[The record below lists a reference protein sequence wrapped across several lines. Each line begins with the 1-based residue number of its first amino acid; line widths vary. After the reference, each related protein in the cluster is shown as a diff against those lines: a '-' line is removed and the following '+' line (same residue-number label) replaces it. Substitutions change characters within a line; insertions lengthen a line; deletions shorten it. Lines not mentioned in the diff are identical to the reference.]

1 MSMPVVLVTGGYD
14 HKIRFWEATGGS
26 CVKIIPH
33 TASQVNCISI
43 SADKCLIAVG
53 GNPQIQLFDVNSAAD
68 TPVLVFDGHS
78 GNVTFVGFQKDLKWL
93 YSSSEDNTVK
103 VWDLR
108 APCCLRT
115 FDCYCPVN
123 TVCLHPNQLN
133 LISGDENGCMRV
145 WDLSY
150 ATNNSEKG
158 ASSGISKDE
167 FTPLPDVPIRSISI
181 ACDATILAVGSHKG
195 HLLIYVPDQRGVS
208 YSLSVSS
215 CFRFCLLILFS
226 PCICIFLFC
235 LL

>member
-1 MSMPVVLVTGGYD
+1 MPVVLVTGGYD
-14 HKIRFWEATGGS
+14 HKIRFWEATGGQ

-33 TASQVNCISI
+33 TTSQVNCISI

-78 GNVTFVGFQKDLKWL
+78 GNVTVIGFQKDLKWL

-108 APCCLRT
+108 TPSCLRT
-115 FDCYCPVN
+115 FDCYYPVN
-123 TVCLHPNQLN
+123 TVCLHPNQRD
-133 LISGDENGCMRV
+133 LISGDENGCMRI
-145 WDLSY
+145 WDLSVP
-150 ATNNSEKG
+150 TGPGEKC
-158 ASSGISKDE
+158 SSKDE

-195 HLLIYVPDQRGVS
+195 HLLIYVPDQRGV
-208 YSLSVSS
+208 
-215 CFRFCLLILFS
+215 RF
-226 PCICIFLFC
+226 P
-235 LL
+235 

>member
-1 MSMPVVLVTGGYD
+1 MPVVLVTGGYD

-43 SADKCLIAVG
+43 SADKCLVAVG

-108 APCCLRT
+108 TPSCLRT
-115 FDCYCPVN
+115 FDCYYPVN
-123 TVCLHPNQLN
+123 TVCLHPNQLD
-133 LISGDENGCMRV
+133 LISGDENGCMRI
-145 WDLSY
+145 WDLSS
-150 ATNNSEKG
+150 AAGSGEK
-158 ASSGISKDE
+158 SSSKDE
-167 FTPLPDVPIRSISI
+167 FTPLPDVPIRSVSI
-181 ACDATILAVGSHKG
+181 ACDASILAVGSHKG
-195 HLLIYVPDQRGVS
+195 HLLIYVPDQKGVGYCRVGLGLAS
-208 YSLSVSS
+208 IYRMDWIGLMYL
-215 CFRFCLLILFS
+215 REFS
-226 PCICIFLFC
+226 EPIRA
-235 LL
+235 